1 MDMQTPDF
9 ETAAPDTT
17 NAGPGTQIS
26 PVMLRCLLRILSTTL
41 PGSGSDSAEFAAD
54 KWEMAREVFFSLEP
68 RNPVEAV
75 LAARAVAA
83 HFATLDLYARAA
95 VSGTSD
101 EKAMRLRA
109 KAKAE
114 TRTFDTSL
122 DEIERRHAQ
131 AKKDAAVRDAAPRR
145 PMPPP
150 MPAPIPPRLPG
161 RPTPTVAFGDD
172 DGAGDHGSE
181 DGGPGVPAPD
191 AGDGAASVLAATA
204 HI

>member
-9 ETAAPDTT
+9 ETAEPTA
-17 NAGPGTQIS
+17 AGPGSQIS

-41 PGSGSDSAEFAAD
+41 PGNGGDNPELAAD
-54 KWEMAREVFFSLEP
+54 KWEMAREVFFAMEP

-83 HFATLDLYARAA
+83 QFATLDLYARAA

-114 TRTFDTSL
+114 SRTFDTSL
-122 DEIERRHAQ
+122 GEIERRHAQ
-131 AKKDAAVRDAAPRR
+131 ARKDAAVRDVAPRR
-145 PMPPP
+145 PMPEPL
-150 MPAPIPPRLPG
+150 PPRPPG
-161 RPTPTVAFGDD
+161 RPAPGLPFGVH
-172 DGAGDHGSE
+172 DGAGEHGSE
-181 DGGPGVPAPD
+181 DV
-191 AGDGAASVLAATA
+191 GDGAAPALAASA
-204 HI
+204 HF

>member
-9 ETAAPDTT
+9 ETAEPATT
-17 NAGPGTQIS
+17 AGPGSKIS
-26 PVMLRCLLRILSTTL
+26 PVMFRCLLRILSTTL
-41 PGSGSDSAEFAAD
+41 PGNGNDSPEFAAD
-54 KWEMAREVFFSLEP
+54 KWEMAREVFFSMEP

-83 HFATLDLYARAA
+83 QFATLDLYARAA

-114 TRTFDTSL
+114 ARTFDTSL
-122 DEIERRHAQ
+122 LEIQRRHAQ
-131 AKKDAAVRDAAPRR
+131 AKKDAAVYDAAPRMPSPA
-145 PMPPP
+145 PMPPRP
-150 MPAPIPPRLPG
+150 PG
-161 RPTPTVAFGDD
+161 RPTPTVPFGVE
-172 DGAGDHGSE
+172 DGAGDHGSG
-181 DGGPGVPAPD
+181 DVGHDVPAPD
-191 AGDGAASVLAATA
+191 VGDGAASVLAATA